1 MLHKI
6 FRASNKVWNAMYYD
20 ELLDTDD
27 FQISYLK
34 EADRLYFNAAHAL
47 ASASS
52 EILDTIEFYF
62 KQRSM
67 QPGVYLDPANPTAL
81 EETLLQRGYSLAEEE
96 EENWYVLE
104 CNKASLEDFET
115 KIKEFQIK
123 NQSLECIVF
132 VPTLPSI
139 LLDQFLELNGY
150 VNSISTPALQ
160 KLKDNLLNSKD
171 PKIQFICIIAREN
184 EKAISTGLIGLYNN
198 MAFLAEG
205 ATHPKFRQR
214 GIYSWLSRI
223 ATLYAIK
230 QNCNLIAVN
239 CYKTAF
245 SNHTFR
251 RLGFSLICTRVFYTK
266 SN

>member
-123 NQSLECIVF
+123 N
-132 VPTLPSI
+132 
-139 LLDQFLELNGY
+139 LNPYKSRNPGL
-150 VNSISTPALQ
+150 SARDEFFQRFEGCL
-160 KLKDNLLNSKD
+160 SKSD
-171 PKIQFICIIAREN
+171 SP
-184 EKAISTGLIGLYNN
+184 
-198 MAFLAEG
+198 
-205 ATHPKFRQR
+205 
-214 GIYSWLSRI
+214 
-223 ATLYAIK
+223 
-230 QNCNLIAVN
+230 
-239 CYKTAF
+239 
-245 SNHTFR
+245 
-251 RLGFSLICTRVFYTK
+251 
-266 SN
+266 